1 MLREPWNRELRS
13 IGRRRTEYI
22 ALIRRERAN
31 DLMES
36 GEVIKYVCFWS
47 ITYLG
52 KKEIILLGKES
63 SLLVF

>member
-1 MLREPWNRELRS
+1 
-13 IGRRRTEYI
+13 
-22 ALIRRERAN
+22 
-31 DLMES
+31 MES